1 MEETKRDKFK
11 RLCESRMTNTLKQ
24 IELLGNLSNTNAYEY
39 NDEDIDK
46 MIKTLRKAISELQ
59 QTFKEE
65 SKKKKGLFGF
75 IR

>member
-65 SKKKKGLFGF
+65 SKKKFKLD
-75 IR
+75 

>member
-59 QTFKEE
+59 KTFKEE
-65 SKKKKGLFGF
+65 SKKKFKLD
-75 IR
+75 

>member
-1 MEETKRDKFK
+1 
-11 RLCESRMTNTLKQ
+11 MTNTLKQ

-65 SKKKKGLFGF
+65 SKKKFKLD
-75 IR
+75 